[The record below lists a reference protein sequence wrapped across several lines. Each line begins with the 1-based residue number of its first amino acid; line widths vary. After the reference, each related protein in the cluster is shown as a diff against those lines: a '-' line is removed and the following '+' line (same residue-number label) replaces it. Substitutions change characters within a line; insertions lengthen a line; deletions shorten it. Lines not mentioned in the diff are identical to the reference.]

1 MKVDAESC
9 KGFLISCDK
18 NREKQALRDAYNFLT
33 EVLMSLF
40 SKLNRFTATSLR
52 NISTNA

>member
-1 MKVDAESC
+1 MKAEAESC

-33 EVLMSLF
+33 EV
-40 SKLNRFTATSLR
+40 
-52 NISTNA
+52 